1 MNVGVS
7 TLAGLE
13 DSGDGR
19 VAAWSRRAVLI
30 ALAAV
35 LVAGLATLLGVHTS
49 SAHAEG
55 GGYRLGLS
63 YPAIARAGLDTEW
76 QVVLDHPGG
85 FTAETVTLAV
95 TGDYF
100 DIFET
105 QGFHP
110 EPSSTTRDGSWLY
123 LTFDTPPT
131 GERLVVDFDAYI
143 QPSSQLGRS
152 ATVRVL
158 DSGQPVVLLDYTTW
172 LLP

>member
-1 MNVGVS
+1 MNPGRS
-7 TLAGLE
+7 TLEGLE
-13 DSGDGR
+13 HCGDGR

-30 ALAAV
+30 VLALV
-35 LVAGLATLLGVHTS
+35 LLVGVVSLLGVHTRHQ
-49 SAHAEG
+49 HAED
-55 GGYRLGLS
+55 GGYRLSLS
-63 YPAIARAGLDTEW
+63 YPAIARAGLDTKW
-76 QVVLDHPGG
+76 QVVLEHPGG
-85 FTAETVTLAV
+85 FTAKTVTLAV

-110 EPSSTTRDGSWLY
+110 EPAGSTRDGTWLY

-143 QPSSQLGRS
+143 QPSSQLGRG
-152 ATVRVL
+152 ATLEVL
-158 DSGQPVVLLDYTTW
+158 DAGEPVVSLDYTTW